1 MTIKEGK
8 TVNKKVLMHYQTK
21 KFFFFFLYLSKNK
34 EMLQRKE
41 RENYQNLPEEE
52 KNRKHQYACEQYRK
66 LFIEN

>member
-1 MTIKEGK
+1 
-8 TVNKKVLMHYQTK
+8 
-21 KFFFFFLYLSKNK
+21 
-34 EMLQRKE
+34 MLQRKE